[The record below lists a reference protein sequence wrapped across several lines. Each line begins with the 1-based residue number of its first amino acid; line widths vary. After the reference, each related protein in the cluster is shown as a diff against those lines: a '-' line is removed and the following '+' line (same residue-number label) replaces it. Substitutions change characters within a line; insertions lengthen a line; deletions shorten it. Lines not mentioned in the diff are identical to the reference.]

1 MSVSG
6 ELSADAGRPGFIS
19 TLVSMP
25 LILAFRN
32 LVHDKT
38 RLAATMA
45 GLTFAVILVGV
56 QLGLYFGVRKIITD
70 MVDHTAAQFWIVPFG
85 TQSIEESYPLL
96 GDHERHAALATPG
109 VEHVMPLVVSFA
121 DWDRP
126 DGGITHVVVIGTD
139 AEEGGLA
146 PWNLRSGDWTD
157 IKSFDGVGV
166 DRTYLSALGVDGIG
180 SRAGIEF
187 GPNSHSLR
195 VKALT
200 EGIRSFTQAPYI
212 FTTNARAREFFWVP
226 QDKSTFFLVKTG
238 PGADVVRIQ
247 KEIAAGLSDAEV
259 LTKAEFRRRSISHWL
274 FGTKVGIS
282 LIFGTILGVIVGAV
296 ILAQTLYSATL
307 DHINEFAVL
316 RMLGSS
322 SSYLTRI
329 ILTQAGVIS
338 IAGFALGM
346 LCVVLVSRW
355 SQQSPLPMVV
365 PLHLCIAMLIGSLV
379 IGAFSAIA
387 AVVKVL
393 RIDPAAVL
401 MR

>member
-1 MSVSG
+1 M
-6 ELSADAGRPGFIS
+6 
-19 TLVSMP
+19 T

-32 LVHDKT
+32 LVHDRT

-45 GLTFAVILVGV
+45 GFTFAVILIGV
-56 QLGLYFGVRKIITD
+56 QLGLYLGVRKIITD
-70 MVDHTAAQFWIVPFG
+70 MVDHTAAQLWIVPFG

-96 GDHERHAALATPG
+96 GDHERHQALATPG
-109 VEHVMPLVVSFA
+109 VERVMPLVVSFS

-146 PWNLRSGDWTD
+146 PWNLRSGEWTD
-157 IKSFDGVGV
+157 IKSFNGVAV
-166 DRTYLSALGVDGIG
+166 DRTYLSELGVEGVG
-180 SRAGIEF
+180 SHAGIEF

-212 FTTNARAREFFWVP
+212 FTTNARAREFFGVP
-226 QDKSTFFLVKTG
+226 EDKSTFFLVKTA
-238 PGADVVRIQ
+238 PHADVLRIQ
-247 KEIAAGLSDAEV
+247 KEIAARLPDVEV

-282 LIFGTILGVIVGAV
+282 LIFGTVLGVIIGMV
-296 ILAQTLYSATL
+296 IVAQTLYSATL

-316 RMLGSS
+316 RMLGSAA
-322 SSYLTRI
+322 SYLYRI
-329 ILTQAGVIS
+329 ILTQAALIS
-338 IAGFALGM
+338 IAGFALGT
-346 LCVVLVSRW
+346 LCVVLISRW
-355 SQQSPLPMVV
+355 SQQTALPMVV
-365 PLHLCIAMLIGSLV
+365 PAKLCIAMLIGSLA

-393 RIDPAAVL
+393 RFDPAIVL

>member
-1 MSVSG
+1 
-6 ELSADAGRPGFIS
+6 
-19 TLVSMP
+19 MP
-25 LILAFRN
+25 FILAFRN

-56 QLGLYFGVRKIITD
+56 QLGLYFGVRKIIID
-70 MVDHTAAQFWIVPFG
+70 MIDHTTAQLWIVPFG

-109 VEHVMPLVVSFA
+109 VEHVMALVVSFA

-146 PWNLRSGDWTD
+146 PWNLRGGDWTD

-166 DRTYLSALGVDGIG
+166 DRTYLTELGVEGIG
-180 SRAGIEF
+180 SHAGIEF

-195 VKALT
+195 VRALT

-212 FTTNARAREFFWVP
+212 FTTNARAREFFGVP
-226 QDKSTFFLVKTG
+226 EGKSTFFLVKTA
-238 PGADVVRIQ
+238 PGADVARIQ
-247 KEIAAGLSDAEV
+247 KDIAAGLPDEEV

-307 DHINEFAVL
+307 EHINEFAVL

-322 SSYLTRI
+322 SSYLNRI
-329 ILTQAGVIS
+329 ILTQAGLIS

-346 LCVVLVSRW
+346 LCVMLVSRW
-355 SQQSPLPMVV
+355 SQQTPLPMVI
-365 PLHLCIAMLIGSLV
+365 PLELSIAMLIGSLA
-379 IGAFSAIA
+379 IGALSAIA

-393 RIDPAAVL
+393 RFDPAAVL